1 MPFTTHVVWYRH
13 GPSFQWKHMHERNFI
28 GPYSKRSQSSKSRKV
43 RRYGF
48 ILVSYLTALSP
59 VHSYERWKECWRIS
73 FPFGH
78 NHRLNKYLQVG
89 AKATVAHRNMST
101 CLFKIPDLLRQEI
114 RRNFRNFE
122 PTCINSF
129 SQGSSQL
136 NPFEN
141 FGYKCFPSHHY
152 GC

>member
-1 MPFTTHVVWYRH
+1 MFFSWAVFIAQVFFRRRGIALYNACGVVPAR
-13 GPSFQWKHMHERNFI
+13 PSFQWKHMHERNFI
-28 GPYSKRSQSSKSRKV
+28 GPYFKRSQSSKSRKV

-114 RRNFRNFE
+114 RRNFRN
-122 PTCINSF
+122 
-129 SQGSSQL
+129 L
-136 NPFEN
+136 NQPV
-141 FGYKCFPSHHY
+141 
-152 GC
+152 